1 MEKLKLKLLNIDGDG
16 FHLQASVKINGKS
29 ALVIV
34 DTGASRTVF
43 DKTEIRAYLKKEEI
57 EEHDKLSTGLGTNS
71 MQSQVVTLGSFSL
84 GKIKIEN
91 YNSVLLDLQ
100 HVNQTYTAIGLKKVV
115 GVLGS
120 DILVKY
126 SGVIDFPKKSLSLKK
141 ISLRKKT
148 GAKKKSRKS

>member
-16 FHLQASVKINGKS
+16 FHLQASVKINGKA

-43 DKTEIRAYLKKEEI
+43 DKSEIRKFLKREEI
-57 EEHDKLSTGLGTNS
+57 EEHDKLSTGLGTNT

-84 GKIKIEN
+84 GTIKIFN

-100 HVNQTYTAIGLKKVV
+100 HVNQTYAAIGLKNVV

-120 DILVKY
+120 DVLVKFNAR
-126 SGVIDFPKKSLSLKK
+126 IDYGTKTLSLQKPAAFN
-141 ISLRKKT
+141 KT
-148 GAKKKSRKS
+148 PKRNNGRR

>member
-16 FHLQASVKINGKS
+16 FHLQASVRINGKA

-43 DKTEIRAYLKKEEI
+43 DKTEIRKFLKKEEI

-84 GKIKIEN
+84 GAIKIFN

-100 HVNQTYTAIGLKKVV
+100 HVNQTYSAIGLKNVV

-120 DILVKY
+120 DIMVKFNAK
-126 SGVIDFPKKSLSLKK
+126 IDFGAKTLALHKPAAFKKSSKRK
-141 ISLRKKT
+141 IQKR
-148 GAKKKSRKS
+148 G